1 MKRLGSLSSID
12 AFSQSLSKDSTETFF
27 SVRSTSTNSL
37 NKLNNNSN
45 TTMSK
50 IAGDSCNNNSDMND
64 GSSAE
69 YTSSKKKK
77 PRRSSDIMFAENKSD
92 IPLEEQI
99 KIERVKDEYVSDN
112 QWISFLNDIP
122 SVNIESTNQSL
133 ENQFSYYS
141 LMQALQPK

>member
-1 MKRLGSLSSID
+1 
-12 AFSQSLSKDSTETFF
+12 
-27 SVRSTSTNSL
+27 
-37 NKLNNNSN
+37 
-45 TTMSK
+45 MSK

-64 GSSAE
+64 GSSTE